1 MRISKVSL
9 DTGVIIE
16 YIDLSGSLHKEAEA
30 VVQSILNGKLTAII
44 PHPVLAET
52 FYVSARIYEELG
64 LNNAEDRAEKLVEW
78 LYRSPNFIITEPSL
92 ELAALT
98 GRIKRKYGLAL
109 TDAYVLASSK
119 IYQAK
124 ALFRA
129 KEGEF
134 KKKFEEL
141 SSEYDIVFLKA

>member
-1 MRISKVSL
+1 MSRVSL
-9 DTGVIIE
+9 DTSVLIE
-16 YIDLSGSLHKEAEA
+16 YIDLSGSSHREAEA
-30 VVQSILNGKLTAII
+30 VIQSIINGKLTAII

-52 FYVSARIYEELG
+52 FYVSTRIYEELG
-64 LNNAEDRAEKLVEW
+64 FDDAEDRAEKLVEW
-78 LYRSPNFIITEPSL
+78 LYRSPNFVIAEHSL

-98 GRIKRKYGLAL
+98 GKIKRKYGLAL

-129 KEGEF
+129 KEDEL
-134 KKKFEEL
+134 KRKFEEL
-141 SSEYDIVFLKA
+141 SREYNILFLKT